1 MTKLSESVCT
11 LTWMKYGSTLADL
24 QTEVELVYGKSDVQ
38 TILTYLG
45 YLASKQPT
53 VITPININ
61 EVRQWLAELTRTHF

>member
-61 EVRQWLAELTRTHF
+61 EVRQWLAELT

>member
-24 QTEVELVYGKSDVQ
+24 QAEVELIYGKSDVQ
-38 TILTYLG
+38 TILIYLG

>member
-24 QTEVELVYGKSDVQ
+24 QAEVELIYGKSDVQ

-61 EVRQWLAELTRTHF
+61 EVRKWLAELT